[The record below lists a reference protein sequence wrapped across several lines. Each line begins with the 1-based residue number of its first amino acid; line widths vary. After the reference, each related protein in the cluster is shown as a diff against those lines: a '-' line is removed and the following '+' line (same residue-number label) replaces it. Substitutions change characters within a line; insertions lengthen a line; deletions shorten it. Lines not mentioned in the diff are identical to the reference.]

1 VKRTAVAAVCLALAV
16 LAALT
21 AAEKKPAGG
30 KAANEAVEISATAYL
45 DRADIRRLL
54 GRELEETIV
63 VVDVRVVPKPGSLL
77 KVFRDDFE
85 LRSYKNGQRSTPFA
99 PSQIAGSSALVI
111 STTGGGG
118 VATQDSGRVWG
129 PPMGGRPRRIGADGT
144 SIGNAGT
151 STGAS
156 AQTGSK
162 GGDKPLLAILEERV
176 LPEKEISE
184 PLAGLL
190 YFYLEGK
197 HKPKDVEFF
206 YSGPAGKLSL
216 KFKE

>member
-1 VKRTAVAAVCLALAV
+1 MAVCLALSA
-16 LAALT
+16 LAPLR
-21 AAEKKPAGG
+21 AAEKKPAEG

-45 DRADIRRLL
+45 DKADIKRLL
-54 GRELEETIV
+54 GKELEETIV
-63 VVDVRVVPKPGSLL
+63 VVDVRVEPKQGSLL

-111 STTGGGG
+111 STRGGAG
-118 VATQDSGRVWG
+118 VATQDRGPVWG
-129 PPMGGRPRRIGADGT
+129 PPMGGRPRRLGADGT
-144 SIGNAGT
+144 SIGNTGT
-151 STGAS
+151 STEAS
-156 AQTGSK
+156 VQTGSK
-162 GGDKPLLAILEERV
+162 AGDKPLLEILEERV

-206 YSGPAGKLSL
+206 YRGPAGKLSL